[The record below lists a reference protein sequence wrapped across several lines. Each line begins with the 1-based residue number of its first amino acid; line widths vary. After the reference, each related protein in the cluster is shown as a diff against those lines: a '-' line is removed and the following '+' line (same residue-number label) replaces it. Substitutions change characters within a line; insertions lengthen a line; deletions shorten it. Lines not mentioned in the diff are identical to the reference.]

1 MSNCVNYIFDAIRDP
16 NNLIILSDVRNFI
29 APAFPINYWNEPV
42 FNAPNITPEQRLEV
56 MNARRT
62 AAAAALDN
70 LSTQALLEAGDIEM
84 RLHPL
89 EKQVTKMA
97 EALTSLEESAKAAE
111 AADIERDYLDK
122 QNQAPQND
130 DEESSLP
137 KNREVQITKIDTLLE
152 YDTNLATDFLTMV
165 YIGRGAGGSNG
176 VVFGSWYRSLQ
187 DKLILDRPLVT
198 RGLDYRDG
206 RMSKTFMLTTIMSLQ
221 SCSRLYIGNRPYSAF
236 ECAVLCL
243 HLIHR
248 ELHPNSKVAIMNFI
262 DLIEQ
267 LPLYL
272 DAISQ
277 ALGETISTRVSY
289 LYNIDRLPK
298 NQFHAPSGG
307 RYERNALND
316 HSILKLLLKLKVLPA
331 IPGSL
336 GTCTNGLAVDVDLSQ
351 TAYVDPINHAAA
363 VFMSRAQ
370 NLFLTEDQTLL
381 RSSINTITSLL
392 LLRRLL
398 WNGNIYT
405 DKLLNNFQLG
415 TLIPGTNLTSQLTR
429 GASKGDSSLNVKSG
443 NNNLVFLCNNYIIP
457 MYQNTPNIEVTQLFP
472 GLSALCLD
480 AQATK
485 PGNFKRQTINVSSG
499 RFQNHLIRLISLELE
514 NKHKSIGAP
523 VNEVIS
529 THDAVTIQY
538 EHGLGLLM
546 QQPRLRA
553 ALEENGR
560 FSQFNVNS
568 DYDIL
573 YFLCLGYIPQ
583 YTSAI

>member
-1 MSNCVNYIFDAIRDP
+1 MSNCVHYVFDAIRDP
-16 NNLIILSDVRNFI
+16 DNLIIPSDIRNFI

-42 FNAPNITPEQRLEV
+42 FNAPLTTPEQRLEV
-56 MNARRT
+56 MRARRN

-70 LSTQALLEAGDIEM
+70 LSAQALLEAGDIER

-89 EKQVTKMA
+89 EKQVTKVA
-97 EALTSLEESAKAAE
+97 EALSSLEESAKAAE
-111 AADIERDYLDK
+111 EADIEKDYLDK
-122 QNQAPQND
+122 QNQSPH
-130 DEESSLP
+130 DEEDETDLQ
-137 KNREVQITKIDTLLE
+137 KTREVQITKIDTPLE
-152 YDTNLATDFLTMV
+152 YDTNLATDFLVMV
-165 YIGRGAGGSNG
+165 YISRGVGGSNG
-176 VVFGSWYRSLQ
+176 VVFGPWYRSLQ
-187 DKLILDRPLVT
+187 DRLILDRPLVT
-198 RGLDYRDG
+198 RSLDYRDG
-206 RMSKTFMLTTIMSLQ
+206 RMSKTFMITATMSLQ
-221 SCSRLYIGNRPYSAF
+221 SCGRLYIGNRPYSAF
-236 ECAVLCL
+236 ECAMLCL
-243 HLIHR
+243 HLIYR
-248 ELHPNSKVAIMNFI
+248 ELNPNSKISVINFI

-272 DAISQ
+272 DVISQ

-289 LYNIDRLPK
+289 IYNMDRLPR

-336 GTCTNGLAVDVDLSQ
+336 GTCTNGLVVDIDLSQ
-351 TAYVDPINHAAA
+351 TAYVDPVNHAAA
-363 VFMSRAQ
+363 VFLSRAQ

-381 RSSINTITSLL
+381 RASVNTITSLL
-392 LLRRLL
+392 LIRRLL

-405 DKLLNNFQLG
+405 DKLRNNFQLG
-415 TLIPGTNLTSQLTR
+415 TLIPGNSLASHLTR
-429 GASKGDSSLNVKSG
+429 GAGTGDSSLNSKSG
-443 NNNLVFLCNNYIIP
+443 NNNLTFLCNNYIIP
-457 MYQNTPNIEVTQLFP
+457 MYQNTPNIEITQLFP

-480 AQATK
+480 AQAMK
-485 PGNFKRQTINVSSG
+485 PGNVKRQTINVSSG

-514 NKHKSIGAP
+514 NKHKTIGAP
-523 VNEVIS
+523 VNEVIA

-560 FSQFNVNS
+560 LSQFNVNS